1 VTAITQLKM
10 GLAVCCL
17 IVAAGCAQKDELT
30 PAAKGPMVA
39 VSGIAVMPVR
49 PVVDFEDAASAADEK
64 SLRDGSQ
71 VMNGLL
77 KELLA
82 GKPGVRFVTEQS
94 RPGSNE
100 GAVNKLEA
108 ARRIAAQQGCNTIL
122 ETTLSRYSERVGGD
136 YGVKQSAAVTFA
148 YKLYEVV
155 EGRVLCHG
163 RFDEQQ
169 QSVMENLLALP
180 KAQSRGLIWLTAEE
194 LARDGLQ
201 ERLGQCSYLGAK

>member
-1 VTAITQLKM
+1 M
-10 GLAVCCL
+10 GLAVCFL
-17 IVAAGCAQKDELT
+17 IVAAGCAQKDELI

-49 PVVDFEDAASAADEK
+49 SVVDFEDAASAADEK
-64 SLRDGSQ
+64 SLNEGAQ

-77 KELLA
+77 KEVLT
-82 GKPGVRFVTEQS
+82 GRPGVRFVTEQS
-94 RPGSNE
+94 RTGSHE

-108 ARRIAAQQGCNTIL
+108 ARRIAAQQGCNAIL
-122 ETTLSRYSERVGGD
+122 ETTLSRYNERVGGD
-136 YGVKQSAAVTFA
+136 YGVKQPAAVTFA
-148 YKLYEVV
+148 YKLYEVG

-201 ERLGQCSYLGAK
+201 ERLGQCSYLGGK